1 MQPEQLGNM
10 TKSQLWTIHS
20 TRPEQTLLV
29 TGRKTTLVPT
39 PLPLSLATVGCYF
52 PILSYA
58 SSLCGNLMNR
68 YWL

>member
-29 TGRKTTLVPT
+29 TWRKTTLVAT
-39 PLPLSLATVGCYF
+39 PPPLALATVGCYF
-52 PILSYA
+52 PILYYV